1 MLSYLPVIESF
12 SVINISSSH
21 MFNPPQCLCVHRLG
35 RVALMPRLWHPISFV
50 FQLESQ
56 DHDWTEAQSL
66 YWLITET
73 VCFQKCRT
81 AHIHFSLCKCF
92 LLLFILVIM
101 NFYAQAAIILFFL
114 AMNGC
119 KHFLCFLLNLLDNNK
134 ETVHVSLEKC
144 RKAHLVL
151 LVSKKGK
158 ITKKIRG
165 SAVNCFNWAIQ
176 GVQNY

>member
-1 MLSYLPVIESF
+1 
-12 SVINISSSH
+12 
-21 MFNPPQCLCVHRLG
+21 
-35 RVALMPRLWHPISFV
+35 
-50 FQLESQ
+50 
-56 DHDWTEAQSL
+56 
-66 YWLITET
+66 
-73 VCFQKCRT
+73 
-81 AHIHFSLCKCF
+81 
-92 LLLFILVIM
+92 M

-165 SAVNCFNWAIQ
+165 SAVNCFNWAIEKLHFWTGFSFQ
-176 GVQNY
+176 PVKLLPACNPH

>member
-1 MLSYLPVIESF
+1 MPLCTQIGACGLDAKTLTPNQLCFPARVPGPWLDRSPVLVLIDNWDCVFRSAEQRTYIFHCANASF
-12 SVINISSSH
+12 FYSSWS
-21 MFNPPQCLCVHRLG
+21 
-35 RVALMPRLWHPISFV
+35 LWTFMHKP
-50 FQLESQ
+50 L
-56 DHDWTEAQSL
+56 L
-66 YWLITET
+66 Y
-73 VCFQKCRT
+73 F
-81 AHIHFSLCKCF
+81 
-92 LLLFILVIM
+92 
-101 NFYAQAAIILFFL
+101 FFL

-134 ETVHVSLEKC
+134 ETVHVSLEKS

>member
-73 VCFQKCRT
+73 VFSEVQNS
-81 AHIHFSLCKCF
+81 AHTFFIVQMLPSFIHLGHYELLCTSR
-92 LLLFILVIM
+92 
-101 NFYAQAAIILFFL
+101 YYTFFL

-151 LVSKKGK
+151 LVSKKVK